1 MWKNIIM
8 EKLQKQTSTVI
19 LNFVDLCAHVAC
31 PTMQHVR
38 HAGHKSRCYCWL
50 LWRPLRPA
58 RACELCEESVPSI
71 PVSPPRPRLRHS
83 ARRRDT
89 RNILWSET
97 HQCPEL
103 RGGFLILSI
112 VMEGGVNDK
121 CCLSIYSLQKS
132 LDISTV
138 GLNHHVYCINNQHLP
153 FIYCDIYCWMWCD
166 VWWWFD
172 GFFS

>member
-1 MWKNIIM
+1 
-8 EKLQKQTSTVI
+8 
-19 LNFVDLCAHVAC
+19 
-31 PTMQHVR
+31 MQHVR

-50 LWRPLRPA
+50 LWRLPWPA

-89 RNILWSET
+89 RNILWPET

-153 FIYCDIYCWMWCD
+153 FIYCDVYCWMLTVMWCLMMVGWFLFINVTED
-166 VWWWFD
+166 VKMAWQD
-172 GFFS
+172 MQYLVEKNRNP